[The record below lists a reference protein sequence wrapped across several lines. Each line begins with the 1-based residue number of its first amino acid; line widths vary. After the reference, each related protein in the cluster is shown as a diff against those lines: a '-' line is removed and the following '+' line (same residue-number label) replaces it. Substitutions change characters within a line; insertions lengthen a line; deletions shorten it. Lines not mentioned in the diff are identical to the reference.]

1 MEVMKVIPFSG
12 CLHIWISLWQWQ
24 RLERIMC
31 SVKCYWLIFKTLEY
45 CTNISSVCAAQYEI
59 AILPMNCGPGMGHWL
74 PWISGT
80 YGHEFFQA
88 LFLSVR
94 AKAKSRIFPFF
105 FFFFYKKVMWCT
117 NYKQPDTTSSLTVQ
131 ALGVSEKFSG
141 HPISYY

>member
-59 AILPMNCGPGMGHWL
+59 AILPMNCGPGMNCLEWDIGCL
-74 PWISGT
+74 EFQELTGMSSSKP
-80 YGHEFFQA
+80 YFFQWGQKQSPGYS
-88 LFLSVR
+88 L
-94 AKAKSRIFPFF
+94 FF
-105 FFFFYKKVMWCT
+105 FFSFIKKWCDAQIT
-117 NYKQPDTTSSLTVQ
+117 NNLTQHQ
-131 ALGVSEKFSG
+131 A
-141 HPISYY
+141 